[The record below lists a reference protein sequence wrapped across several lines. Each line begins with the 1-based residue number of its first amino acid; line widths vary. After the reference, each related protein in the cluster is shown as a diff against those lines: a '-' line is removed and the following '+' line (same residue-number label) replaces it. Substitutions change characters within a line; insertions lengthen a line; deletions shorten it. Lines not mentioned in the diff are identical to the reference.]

1 MTIHKDVST
10 PPTGQMLQKWQ
21 FLSNYASRSLQ
32 SRGTAAQEGLRE
44 QQTDMDYTSYNY
56 KKKYT
61 HIKEILEN
69 KRK

>member
-1 MTIHKDVST
+1 MIIHKDASIPLT
-10 PPTGQMLQKWQ
+10 WQMLQKWQ
-21 FLSNYASRSLQ
+21 FLSSYASRSLQ
-32 SRGTAAQEGLRE
+32 SRGMAAQEGPIE

-69 KRK
+69 QRN